1 MQSNFSDNCIHGYNV
16 EILNI
21 SDSETQLISNKP
33 TAKNKLKELFR
44 QFCLKLKE
52 LLRKVQKVLV
62 LDYKKKKNGHK
73 IFHLSTKLISASK
86 RCDKNKKLCL

>member
-1 MQSNFSDNCIHGYNV
+1 MQSNSSDNCIHGYNV

-21 SDSETQLISNKP
+21 SDPEIQLISNKQ

-62 LDYKKKKNGHK
+62 LDYKKKKW
-73 IFHLSTKLISASK
+73 S
-86 RCDKNKKLCL
+86 

>member
-1 MQSNFSDNCIHGYNV
+1 MQSNSSDSCIHGYNV

-21 SDSETQLISNKP
+21 FDPEIQLINNKP

-62 LDYKKKKNGHK
+62 LGYKKKKW
-73 IFHLSTKLISASK
+73 S
-86 RCDKNKKLCL
+86 